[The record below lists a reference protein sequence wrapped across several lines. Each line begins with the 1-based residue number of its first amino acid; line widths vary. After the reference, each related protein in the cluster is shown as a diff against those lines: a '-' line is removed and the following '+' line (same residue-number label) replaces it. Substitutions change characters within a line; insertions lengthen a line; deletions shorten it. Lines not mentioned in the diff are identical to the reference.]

1 MVSINLKADKIQFE
15 FDVRQFSRHFDWTW
29 GSSMKFW
36 ETGLH
41 NFQYHVLHETP
52 KKVEEI
58 RYFCNNSFDVGRIYG
73 VAEWQSGNSRFFI
86 RRQFP
91 LYLEAIPIK
100 LPPIVKVTC
109 FCAEREIW
117 GWRKIW
123 KNAQR
128 EFLGMEWSFFR
139 TDCYWP
145 VSKCRPPPPLRLFFS
160 HWQGWGWIEKRQF
173 FGDSTSAE
181 IVLHKT
187 DRESQ
192 KIFLTV
198 SFYLAGQRLL
208 GRPCPSPHSPT
219 WSHGHCEA
227 QRAELGPTQKAKEFT
242 DSTSTSQSL
251 CNWSHGFSGS
261 SSGAKLHYRD
271 VTMKL
276 KLSST
281 QPTFCLSPLSP
292 PPSLLWRPSSSS
304 SSNWE
309 VEASSGKR
317 R

>member
-1 MVSINLKADKIQFE
+1 MVSINLKADNIQFE
-15 FDVRQFSRHFDWTW
+15 FDFRQFSRHFDWTW

-41 NFQYHVLHETP
+41 NFQYHDLHQTP

-58 RYFCNNSFDVGRIYG
+58 RYFCNNSVWRWEDI
-73 VAEWQSGNSRFFI
+73 WSRGMTV
-86 RRQFP
+86 RQFQIFHS
-91 LYLEAIPIK
+91 EAIPIK

-128 EFLGMEWSFFR
+128 EFLGMDRVFFR

-145 VSKCRPPPPLRLFFS
+145 VSRCPPPLPLRLFFS
-160 HWQGWGWIEKRQF
+160 HWQGWGWIEKRQLLDF
-173 FGDSTSAE
+173 RRNSFAQNWSRITKNLSHRFLLSRKTAAAWAAMPFTTLTNLTSLSLWA
-181 IVLHKT
+181 
-187 DRESQ
+187 
-192 KIFLTV
+192 
-198 SFYLAGQRLL
+198 
-208 GRPCPSPHSPT
+208 
-219 WSHGHCEA
+219 A

-242 DSTSTSQSL
+242 DSTSTFQSL

-261 SSGAKLHYRD
+261 SSGAKLHHCE
-271 VTMKL
+271 VTMRL

-281 QPTFCLSPLSP
+281 
-292 PPSLLWRPSSSS
+292 
-304 SSNWE
+304 
-309 VEASSGKR
+309 
-317 R
+317 

>member
-41 NFQYHVLHETP
+41 NFQYHDLHQTP
-52 KKVEEI
+52 KKWRKLDI
-58 RYFCNNSFDVGRIYG
+58 FATILFDVGRIYG

-128 EFLGMEWSFFR
+128 DLFEMNRVFFR
-139 TDCYWP
+139 TNCYWP
-145 VSKCRPPPPLRLFFS
+145 VSRCRPPPPLRLFFS
-160 HWQGWGWIEKRQF
+160 HWQGWGWIENRQLLDF
-173 FGDSTSAE
+173 RRNSFAQNWSRIT
-181 IVLHKT
+181 
-187 DRESQ
+187 Q

-198 SFYLAGQRLL
+198 SFYLAIQRLL
-208 GRPCPSPHSPT
+208 GRPCPSP
-219 WSHGHCEA
+219 
-227 QRAELGPTQKAKEFT
+227 
-242 DSTSTSQSL
+242 
-251 CNWSHGFSGS
+251 
-261 SSGAKLHYRD
+261 
-271 VTMKL
+271 
-276 KLSST
+276 
-281 QPTFCLSPLSP
+281 
-292 PPSLLWRPSSSS
+292 PSLLQTATHQSFRM
-304 SSNWE
+304 
-309 VEASSGKR
+309 R
-317 R
+317 

>member
-1 MVSINLKADKIQFE
+1 MVSINLKADNIQFE

-41 NFQYHVLHETP
+41 NFLNHVLHQTP
-52 KKVEEI
+52 KKWRKLDI
-58 RYFCNNSFDVGRIYG
+58 FATILFDVGRIYG

-128 EFLGMEWSFFR
+128 DFLEIDKKSFFQDWLLL
-139 TDCYWP
+139 TGIE
-145 VSKCRPPPPLRLFFS
+145 VSSSTSSSPLLLSLARL
-160 HWQGWGWIEKRQF
+160 G
-173 FGDSTSAE
+173 FGLREGNFWTSAE
-181 IVLHKT
+181 VVLHKT

-198 SFYLAGQRLL
+198 SFYLARQRLL

-219 WSHGHCEA
+219 WPHCHCE
-227 QRAELGPTQKAKEFT
+227 P
-242 DSTSTSQSL
+242 
-251 CNWSHGFSGS
+251 
-261 SSGAKLHYRD
+261 
-271 VTMKL
+271 L
-276 KLSST
+276 K
-281 QPTFCLSPLSP
+281 
-292 PPSLLWRPSSSS
+292 
-304 SSNWE
+304 
-309 VEASSGKR
+309 
-317 R
+317 